1 MASCVRG
8 CWGIFSE
15 EVRKLRR
22 PANFRGRTYRR
33 ARYSEKEMSIEFE
46 NLIDEEDF
54 NPRPRQILT
63 ETETQLISQK
73 RFHEL
78 VEQQKKID
86 AEIDAQLSRDED
98 NLRVEEEA
106 YYEAKREAAR
116 VAKQAKQMQENK
128 IAKEKEKRI
137 RRGFLD
143 DSSLSSWLTDDG
155 MSADDAEL
163 DVEDFDAFLEKVKA
177 RSLGNSPFS
186 SPTAPVA
193 NIQAPWEDALAQGME
208 ATKIAGKS
216 LDALHGLSSSVDLVA
231 VSER

>member
-15 EVRKLRR
+15 ELRKIRR
-22 PANFRGRTYRR
+22 PTSYRGRTYRR
-33 ARYSEKEMSIEFE
+33 ARYSEKELSIEFE

-54 NPRPRQILT
+54 EPRPRRILT

-73 RFHEL
+73 RFKEL

-86 AEIDAQLSRDED
+86 DEIDAKLTRQED
-98 NLRVEEEA
+98 DLRVEEEA
-106 YYEAKREAAR
+106 FYEAKREAAR
-116 VAKQAKQMQENK
+116 VAKQAKQREESK
-128 IAKEKEKRI
+128 IAKEKEKSVRK
-137 RRGFLD
+137 GFLE
-143 DSSLSSWLTDDG
+143 DSSLSSWLSDDG
-155 MSADDAEL
+155 MSAEGNEL

-186 SPTAPVA
+186 SPTTPVPS
-193 NIQAPWEDALAQGME
+193 IQAPWEDALAQGME

-216 LDALHGLSSSVDLVA
+216 LDALHGFSSTVDLVA

>member
-1 MASCVRG
+1 MRG
-8 CWGIFSE
+8 CWGVFSE
-15 EVRKLRR
+15 ELRKLRR
-22 PANFRGRTYRR
+22 PATFRGRTYRR
-33 ARYSEKEMSIEFE
+33 ARYSEKELSIEFE

-78 VEQQKKID
+78 VEQQKKVD
-86 AEIDAQLSRDED
+86 AEIDAQLSRQED
-98 NLRVEEEA
+98 DLRLEEEA

-116 VAKQAKQMQENK
+116 VAKQAKQMEESK
-128 IAKEKEKRI
+128 VAKEKEKRT
-137 RRGFLD
+137 RRGFLE
-143 DSSLSSWLTDDG
+143 DSSLSSWLSDDG
-155 MSADDAEL
+155 MSVDSTEL

-177 RSLGNSPFS
+177 RSLGTSPFA
-186 SPTAPVA
+186 SPTTTVP
-193 NIQAPWEDALAQGME
+193 NGKAPWEDTLAQGVE

-216 LDALHGLSSSVDLVA
+216 LDALQGLSPVDVVA